1 MGARSLCKVLVDND
15 NEDILI
21 DVCWAL
27 SYITNSGEDRVSLIL
42 ETGALPKLVQ
52 LLNHTNIGIQVP
64 CLRVIGNVVTGTE
77 EQT

>member
-42 ETGALPKLVQ
+42 ETGALPKLV
-52 LLNHTNIGIQVP
+52 
-64 CLRVIGNVVTGTE
+64 
-77 EQT
+77 